1 MRPARATP
9 FRSFNPLIQAR
20 PPAGGR
26 PFKTMTSKLL
36 RVASIGAFAMV
47 LGACTTQSG
56 LTYDIRAVSIPGK
69 PDNVFR
75 VSCDGL
81 LGSANACA
89 RAAEEFCQGKG
100 FTPLEMIDRVY
111 SRAPM
116 KDPREITFMCG
127 KPQPVVQ
134 PAPAPAPQPA
144 PQPVPQ
150 RQVLL
155 QGDANFATDS
165 AALTSQARNDLDRF
179 IAANRGVEFAR
190 VAITGFTDSTGSAA
204 HNRTL
209 SEARA
214 RTVVNYLRSNG
225 LQARSFSAEG
235 LGAADPVA
243 SNATADG
250 RAQNRRVEIRLDVK

>member
-1 MRPARATP
+1 MTM
-9 FRSFNPLIQAR
+9 
-20 PPAGGR
+20 
-26 PFKTMTSKLL
+26 KTLLL
-36 RVASIGAFAMV
+36 RAASIGAIAMA
-47 LGACTTQSG
+47 LGACTTHSG
-56 LTYDIRAVSIPGK
+56 LTYDIRAVSMPGK

-89 RAAEEFCQGKG
+89 RAAEEFCQGQG

-134 PAPAPAPQPA
+134 AAPPPPQPA

-155 QGDANFATDS
+155 QGDANFAFDS
-165 AALTSQARNDLDRF
+165 AALTPEARSQLDRF
-179 IAANRGVEFAR
+179 VQINSGIEFRR
-190 VAITGFTDSTGSAA
+190 VAVTGFTDSTGSNT
-204 HNRTL
+204 HNLAL
-209 SEARA
+209 SASRA
-214 RTVVNYLRSNG
+214 RNVMNYLSSNG
-225 LQARSFSAEG
+225 LKAQSFVSEG

-243 SNATADG
+243 SNATAEG
-250 RAQNRRVEIRLDVK
+250 RAQNRRVEIRIDAK

>member
-1 MRPARATP
+1 M
-9 FRSFNPLIQAR
+9 
-20 PPAGGR
+20 
-26 PFKTMTSKLL
+26 KTLLL
-36 RVASIGAFAMV
+36 RAASIGAIAMA

-111 SRAPM
+111 SRSPM

-134 PAPAPAPQPA
+134 AAPPAPAPQPA

-155 QGDANFATDS
+155 QGDANFALDS
-165 AALTSQARNDLDRF
+165 AALTPEARSQLDRF
-179 IAANRGVEFAR
+179 VQINSGVEFRR
-190 VAITGFTDSTGSAA
+190 VAITGFTDSTGSNT
-204 HNRTL
+204 HNLAL
-209 SEARA
+209 SASRA
-214 RTVVNYLRSNG
+214 RNVMNYLRSNG
-225 LQARSFSAEG
+225 LKAQSFVSEG

-243 SNATADG
+243 SNATAEG
-250 RAQNRRVEIRLDVK
+250 RAQNRRVEIRIDAQ

>member
-1 MRPARATP
+1 MKIST
-9 FRSFNPLIQAR
+9 L
-20 PPAGGR
+20 
-26 PFKTMTSKLL
+26 LL
-36 RVASIGAFAMV
+36 RAASIGAIAMA

-127 KPQPVVQ
+127 KPQPAPVAAPVAQPQPQ
-134 PAPAPAPQPA
+134 PAPA

-155 QGDANFATDS
+155 QGDANFALDS
-165 AALTSQARNDLDRF
+165 AALSPQARNQLDRF
-179 IAANRGVEFAR
+179 IEINRGVEFR
-190 VAITGFTDSTGSAA
+190 SVTVTGFTDSTGGKTHNLALSA
-204 HNRTL
+204 
-209 SEARA
+209 SRA
-214 RTVVNYLRSNG
+214 RNVMNYLSSNG
-225 LQARSFSAEG
+225 LKAQSFVSEG
-235 LGAADPVA
+235 AGAADPVA
-243 SNATADG
+243 TNATAEG
-250 RAQNRRVEIRLDVK
+250 RAQNRRVEIRIDAR

>member
-1 MRPARATP
+1 MTMKTLFFRA
-9 FRSFNPLIQAR
+9 
-20 PPAGGR
+20 
-26 PFKTMTSKLL
+26 
-36 RVASIGAFAMV
+36 ASIGAIAMA

-127 KPQPVVQ
+127 KPQP
-134 PAPAPAPQPA
+134 APQPA
-144 PQPVPQ
+144 PQPQAQPQPAPQPAPVPQ

-165 AALTSQARNDLDRF
+165 AVLTPQARRDLDRF
-179 IAANRGVEFAR
+179 LDINRGVTFSR
-190 VAITGFTDSTGSAA
+190 VAITGFTDSTGGAA
-204 HNRTL
+204 HNRAL

-225 LQARSFSAEG
+225 LQARSFVAEG

-250 RAQNRRVEIRLDVK
+250 RAQNRRVEIRLDVQ

>member
-1 MRPARATP
+1 MTIKSLFLRAT
-9 FRSFNPLIQAR
+9 
-20 PPAGGR
+20 
-26 PFKTMTSKLL
+26 
-36 RVASIGAFAMV
+36 SIGAIALA

-56 LTYDIRAVSIPGK
+56 PTYDIRAVSMPGK
-69 PDNVFR
+69 PDNIFR

-81 LGSANACA
+81 LGSANSCA
-89 RAAEEFCQGKG
+89 RAAEEFCRGQG
-100 FTPLEMIDRVY
+100 FTPLEMIDRVR
-111 SRAPM
+111 SGAPM

-127 KPQPVVQ
+127 KPQPAPQ
-134 PAPAPAPQPA
+134 PQAQPQPAPQPA
-144 PQPVPQ
+144 PAPQ

-165 AALTSQARNDLDRF
+165 AVLTPQARRDLDRF
-179 IAANRGVEFAR
+179 LDINRGVTFSR

-204 HNRTL
+204 HNRSL

-225 LQARSFSAEG
+225 LQAREFAAEG
-235 LGAADPVA
+235 LGASDPVA
-243 SNATADG
+243 SNATPDG

>member
-1 MRPARATP
+1 MTM
-9 FRSFNPLIQAR
+9 
-20 PPAGGR
+20 
-26 PFKTMTSKLL
+26 KTLLL
-36 RVASIGAFAMV
+36 RAASIGAIAMA

-69 PDNVFR
+69 PDDVFR

-134 PAPAPAPQPA
+134 AAPPAPAPQPA

-155 QGDANFATDS
+155 QGDANFALDS
-165 AALTSQARNDLDRF
+165 AALTPEARSQLDRF
-179 IAANRGVEFAR
+179 VQINSGVEFRR
-190 VAITGFTDSTGSAA
+190 VAITGFTDSTGSNT
-204 HNRTL
+204 HNLAL
-209 SEARA
+209 SASRA
-214 RTVVNYLRSNG
+214 RNVMNYLRSNG
-225 LQARSFSAEG
+225 LKAQSFVSEG

-243 SNATADG
+243 SNATAEG
-250 RAQNRRVEIRLDVK
+250 RAQNRRVEIRIDAK

>member
-1 MRPARATP
+1 MTM
-9 FRSFNPLIQAR
+9 
-20 PPAGGR
+20 
-26 PFKTMTSKLL
+26 KTLLL
-36 RVASIGAFAMV
+36 RAASIGAIAMA

-111 SRAPM
+111 SRSPM

-134 PAPAPAPQPA
+134 AAPPTPAPQPA

-155 QGDANFATDS
+155 QGDANFALDS
-165 AALTSQARNDLDRF
+165 AALTPEARSQLDRF
-179 IAANRGVEFAR
+179 VQINSGVEFRR
-190 VAITGFTDSTGSAA
+190 VAITGFTDSTGSNT
-204 HNRTL
+204 HNLAL
-209 SEARA
+209 SASRA
-214 RTVVNYLRSNG
+214 RNVMNYLRSNG
-225 LQARSFSAEG
+225 LKAQSFVSEG

-243 SNATADG
+243 SNATAEG
-250 RAQNRRVEIRLDVK
+250 RAQNRRVEIRIDAK

>member
-1 MRPARATP
+1 MTM
-9 FRSFNPLIQAR
+9 
-20 PPAGGR
+20 
-26 PFKTMTSKLL
+26 KTFLL
-36 RVASIGAFAMV
+36 RAASIGAIAMA

-56 LTYDIRAVSIPGK
+56 VTYDIRAVSIPGK
-69 PDNVFR
+69 PDNLFR

-100 FTPLEMIDRVY
+100 FTPIEMIDRVY

-134 PAPAPAPQPA
+134 AAPPAPQPQPQPA

-155 QGDANFATDS
+155 QGDANFAFDS
-165 AALTSQARNDLDRF
+165 AALTPEARSQLDRF
-179 IAANRGVEFAR
+179 VQINGGVEFRR
-190 VAITGFTDSTGSAA
+190 VAITGFTDSTGSKT
-204 HNRTL
+204 HNLAL
-209 SEARA
+209 SASRA
-214 RTVVNYLRSNG
+214 RNVMNYLSSNG
-225 LQARSFSAEG
+225 LKAQSFVSEG

-243 SNATADG
+243 SNATAEG
-250 RAQNRRVEIRLDVK
+250 RAQNRRVEIRIDAK

>member
-1 MRPARATP
+1 MTM
-9 FRSFNPLIQAR
+9 
-20 PPAGGR
+20 
-26 PFKTMTSKLL
+26 KTLLL
-36 RVASIGAFAMV
+36 RAASIGAIAMA
-47 LGACTTQSG
+47 LGACTTQSSV
-56 LTYDIRAVSIPGK
+56 TYDIRAVSIPGK
-69 PDNVFR
+69 PDNLFR

-100 FTPLEMIDRVY
+100 FTPIEMIDRVY

-134 PAPAPAPQPA
+134 AAPPAPQPQPA

-155 QGDANFATDS
+155 QGDANFAFDS
-165 AALTSQARNDLDRF
+165 AALTPQARSQLDRF
-179 IAANRGVEFAR
+179 VQINGGVEFRR
-190 VAITGFTDSTGSAA
+190 VAITGFTDSTGSKT
-204 HNRTL
+204 HNLAL
-209 SEARA
+209 SASRA
-214 RTVVNYLRSNG
+214 RNVMNYLSSNG
-225 LQARSFSAEG
+225 LKAQSFVSEG

-243 SNATADG
+243 SNATAEG
-250 RAQNRRVEIRLDVK
+250 RAQNRRVEIRIDAK

>member
-1 MRPARATP
+1 MTM
-9 FRSFNPLIQAR
+9 
-20 PPAGGR
+20 
-26 PFKTMTSKLL
+26 KTLLL
-36 RVASIGAFAMV
+36 RAASIGAIAMA
-47 LGACTTQSG
+47 LGACTTHSG
-56 LTYDIRAVSIPGK
+56 LTYDIRAVSMPGK

-89 RAAEEFCQGKG
+89 RAAEEFCQGQG

-134 PAPAPAPQPA
+134 AAPPPPPQPA

-155 QGDANFATDS
+155 QGDANFAFDS
-165 AALTSQARNDLDRF
+165 AALTPEARSQLDRF
-179 IAANRGVEFAR
+179 VQINSGIEFRR
-190 VAITGFTDSTGSAA
+190 VAVTGFTDSTGSNT
-204 HNRTL
+204 HNLAL
-209 SEARA
+209 SASRA
-214 RTVVNYLRSNG
+214 RNVMNYLSSNG
-225 LQARSFSAEG
+225 LKAQSFVSEG

-243 SNATADG
+243 SNATAEG
-250 RAQNRRVEIRLDVK
+250 RAQNRRVEIRIDAK